1 MRWRGRL
8 SLRVE
13 SSSTAAQTQ
22 DPSFTAG
29 FELSGN
35 AGEGELLL
43 FTPLGSTAAAIHW
56 NPAMA
61 VLQANGERQEFHSLD
76 LLINKL
82 LGTGLPVT
90 ALFAWLGG
98 QARDSDGWQVDLSQK
113 RQGKI
118 LARRMTP
125 APPAELRVVLDD

>member
-1 MRWRGRL
+1 
-8 SLRVE
+8 
-13 SSSTAAQTQ
+13 
-22 DPSFTAG
+22 
-29 FELSGN
+29 
-35 AGEGELLL
+35 
-43 FTPLGSTAAAIHW
+43 
-56 NPAMA
+56 MA

-113 RQGKI
+113 ARKNPGAPNDTGTTGRT
-118 LARRMTP
+118 ARR
-125 APPAELRVVLDD
+125 A